1 MPDFITTLATVP
13 AIVALTNLGK
23 RLGLPSRAA
32 LLLAVLLGV
41 GLSLAQWAWAGAGW
55 YDAAANGLILGLGA
69 AGLYDLTPGPSS
81 EQVGRDVARRDDQD
95 PADG

>member
-41 GLSLAQWAWAGAGW
+41 GLSLAQWAWAGLGW

-69 AGLYDLTPGPSS
+69 SGLYDLTPGTGAVP
-81 EQVGRDVARRDDQD
+81 RRGEDQ
-95 PADG
+95 ADG

>member
-1 MPDFITTLATVP
+1 MIETVTLVATVP

-41 GLSLAQWAWAGAGW
+41 GLSLAQWAWAGLGW

-69 AGLYDLTPGPSS
+69 AGLYDMTPGTAPVPRHG
-81 EQVGRDVARRDDQD
+81 EDQ
-95 PADG
+95 ADG